1 MGMNIKDEETHRL
14 ARRLA
19 RLTGENMTT
28 AVNQA
33 LRARL
38 KEIDAA
44 KDDDFVER
52 VLAIGRD
59 CAAHLKEPY
68 KSIDHGELLYD
79 EKGLPK

>member
-19 RLTGENMTT
+19 NLTGETMTT

-33 LRARL
+33 LRAQL
-38 KEIDAA
+38 KQIEAA

-79 EKGLPK
+79 EQGLPK